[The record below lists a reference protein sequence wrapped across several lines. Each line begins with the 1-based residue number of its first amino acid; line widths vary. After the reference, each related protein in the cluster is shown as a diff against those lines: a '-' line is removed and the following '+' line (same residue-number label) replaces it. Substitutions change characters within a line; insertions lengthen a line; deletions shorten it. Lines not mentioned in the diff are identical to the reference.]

1 MDIDYAL
8 ICDYAEAVNGKMYI
22 MGAGWENYTAAVM
35 PANLRLAVALGV
47 RFGWDETNKAAP
59 VLIRVEDDDGQELVR
74 IEAQMNIGRPPALP
88 PGSTQLA
95 QMAANVP
102 LTVTRHGGY
111 IVLARAGEGETLVE
125 RRLPFRVLHPR
136 PPGT

>member
-22 MGAGWENYTAAVM
+22 MGGGWETTFAPAFPAA
-35 PANLRLAVALGV
+35 LRLAVAFGV

-59 VLIRVEDDDGQELVR
+59 VLVRVEDDDGQELVR
-74 IEAQMNIGRPPALP
+74 IEGQMNVGRPPTLP

-102 LTVTRHGGY
+102 VSIARAGGY
-111 IVLARAGEGETLVE
+111 IVAIRAGAGPEMVE
-125 RRLPFRVLHPR
+125 RRLPFRVAAGR
-136 PPGT
+136 PS

>member
-22 MGAGWENYTAAVM
+22 MGAGWEMTTAPALPAAV
-35 PANLRLAVALGV
+35 RIAVAFGV

-59 VLIRVEDDDGQELVR
+59 VIVRIEDDDGSELVR
-74 IEAQMNIGRPPALP
+74 IEGQMNVGRPPLLP

-102 LTVTRHGGY
+102 VSVPRYGGY
-111 IVLARAGEGETLVE
+111 IVVVRAGEGADAVE
-125 RRLPFRVLHPR
+125 RRLPFRVAPVR